1 MLPTTDYN
9 NWLWTGSTRTR
20 LDLTTTIDKCKLL
33 IELNSMIRIDIT
45 LKVSNQSAVLVNA
58 GPVFLRLQKSDE
70 TRRTE
75 VNVATDLN
83 CHNDNQ
89 LWEWHELE
97 MWNSKFCRHTAM
109 FGNAVQ
115 LALSVFCLKKHQIDT
130 FFICFSIF
138 LISEIKKILKKHY
151 FEYFQLK
158 NTITKAR
165 YTALPNTNEKSQKLP
180 CIFWK

>member
-9 NWLWTGSTRTR
+9 NWLWTGSTGTR

-83 CHNDNQ
+83 CQNENH

-97 MWNSKFCRHTAM
+97 MWNSKFCRHTTL

-115 LALSVFCLKKHQIDT
+115 LALSVFCLKKHQIN
-130 FFICFSIF
+130 IF
-138 LISEIKKILKKHY
+138 LHVFWFFLICWY
-151 FEYFQLK
+151 
-158 NTITKAR
+158 
-165 YTALPNTNEKSQKLP
+165 QK
-180 CIFWK
+180 

>member
-1 MLPTTDYN
+1 
-9 NWLWTGSTRTR
+9 
-20 LDLTTTIDKCKLL
+20 L

-89 LWEWHELE
+89 L
-97 MWNSKFCRHTAM
+97 
-109 FGNAVQ
+109 
-115 LALSVFCLKKHQIDT
+115 
-130 FFICFSIF
+130 
-138 LISEIKKILKKHY
+138 
-151 FEYFQLK
+151 
-158 NTITKAR
+158 
-165 YTALPNTNEKSQKLP
+165 
-180 CIFWK
+180 

>member
-1 MLPTTDYN
+1 
-9 NWLWTGSTRTR
+9 
-20 LDLTTTIDKCKLL
+20 
-33 IELNSMIRIDIT
+33 
-45 LKVSNQSAVLVNA
+45 
-58 GPVFLRLQKSDE
+58 
-70 TRRTE
+70 
-75 VNVATDLN
+75 
-83 CHNDNQ
+83 
-89 LWEWHELE
+89 
-97 MWNSKFCRHTAM
+97 M

-130 FFICFSIF
+130 FFICFLIF

-180 CIFWK
+180 CIF